1 MALRLVK
8 ILAPGENKD
17 IITEQVEEIGVSEFW
32 IGAGNKNTQRSFN
45 VLVTAEKVQELTD
58 NVQRKLYREKDWR
71 IIVTPVE
78 TAIPRPDDDKPKEEE
93 AEDKNARKLVSGA
106 LTREALYDK
115 VVKGTEINT
124 DFIAFVV
131 LSALVAAI
139 GIITDNVAIVI
150 GAMVIAPLLGPNLAL
165 SFGITL
171 GDKGLINQSIKANSL
186 GLGLTLLMAAIMG
199 IVMPDEMYMQS
210 EEFLSRTQIGYGAVL
225 LAFAAGI
232 AGVLSLTSGISSAMV
247 GVMVAV
253 AMMPPAV
260 VLGISLGAGL
270 PAESYGAGLLLAV
283 NLICVNIS
291 AKLVFAFKGIRPRT
305 WYKQKKSKQSVRL
318 SLAIWA
324 FLLVIACILIFVWQS
339 RAGI

>member
-8 ILAPGENKD
+8 ILASDEQKQL
-17 IITEQVEEIGVSEFW
+17 ITEQVEEVGPIEFW
-32 IGAGNKNTQRSFN
+32 VGGANKKNQRSYN
-45 VLVTAEKVQELTD
+45 ALLSSDKVQTLTD
-58 NVQRKLYREKDWR
+58 KIQSKLHSDKDWR

-78 TAIPRPDDDKPKEEE
+78 TVIPRPEEDESKEEE
-93 AEDKNARKLVSGA
+93 NINARKLVSGSI
-106 LTREALYDK
+106 TREALYDK
-115 VVKGTEINT
+115 VLKGTEISA

-139 GIITDNVAIVI
+139 GIMTDSIAVVI

-171 GDKGLINQSIKANSL
+171 GDKDLIAQSIKANSL
-186 GLGLTLLMAAIMG
+186 GLGLTLLMAGIMG
-199 IVMPDEMYMQS
+199 FSMPQEIYVESD
-210 EEFLSRTQIGYGAVL
+210 EFLSRTQVGYEAII

-232 AGVLSLTSGISSAMV
+232 AGVLSLTSGVSSAMV

-270 PAESYGAGLLLAV
+270 GPESYGAALLLAI
-283 NLICVNIS
+283 NIICVNIS
-291 AKLVFAFKGIRPRT
+291 AKLIFAYKGIRPRT

-318 SLAIWA
+318 SLGLWVI
-324 FLLVIACILIFVWQS
+324 LLIISCILIFIWQG
-339 RAGI
+339 RVGI

>member
-8 ILAPGENKD
+8 ILASGEHKQL
-17 IITEQVEEIGVSEFW
+17 ITDQIEKIGVIEFW
-32 IGAGNKNTQRSFN
+32 IGGANKKNQRSYN
-45 VLVTAEKVQELTD
+45 VLLSSDKVQELTD
-58 NVQRKLYREKDWR
+58 NIQSRLHSDKDWR

-78 TAIPRPDDDKPKEEE
+78 TAIPRPEEDEPKEEE
-93 AEDKNARKLVSGA
+93 NTNARKLVSGTI
-106 LTREALYDK
+106 TREALYDK
-115 VVKGTEINT
+115 VIKGTEISA
-124 DFIAFVV
+124 DFVAFVV
-131 LSALVAAI
+131 LSAVVAAI

-171 GDKGLINQSIKANSL
+171 GDKGIISQSIKANTV
-186 GLGLTLLMAAIMG
+186 GLGLTLIMSAFMG
-199 IVMPDEMYMQS
+199 FVIPTEIYIES
-210 EEFLSRTQIGYGAVL
+210 AEFLSRTRVGYEVL
-225 LAFAAGI
+225 ILAFAAGI

-270 PAESYGAGLLLAV
+270 PTESYGAALLLAV
-283 NLICVNIS
+283 NIICVNIS
-291 AKLVFAFKGIRPRT
+291 AKLVFAYKGIRPRT

-318 SLAIWA
+318 SLALWV
-324 FLLVIACILIFVWQS
+324 LLLAVSCVLIFLWQS
-339 RAGI
+339 KVGNL